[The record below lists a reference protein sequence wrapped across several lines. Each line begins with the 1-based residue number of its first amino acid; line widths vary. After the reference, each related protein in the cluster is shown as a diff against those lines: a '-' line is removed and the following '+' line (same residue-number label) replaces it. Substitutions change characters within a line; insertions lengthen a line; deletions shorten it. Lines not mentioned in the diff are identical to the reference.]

1 MLVKK
6 NLRLKVG
13 EKICIFS
20 NDILIGLYRISKEK
34 EIFARPEF
42 VLQPLK
48 EPSGSFRKSPQSSER

>member
-42 VLQPLK
+42 VLQPVRRTKVL
-48 EPSGSFRKSPQSSER
+48 P